1 MSRFL
6 SLIGHIMRELSAII
20 MAVFIVL
27 FFFGDTGFDPQ
38 TPSDAVFYSFMAAI
52 FLLAYLWIQS
62 GGIAL
67 TGVPNSLAMATDA
80 ITSIIPLFPLLFAF
94 VEYWSGDL
102 QMTYFQYYFGIAAL
116 VAILF
121 DVVVNLTLMIR
132 LSRRYLGEMGAVE

>member
-1 MSRFL
+1 MNRLL
-6 SLIGHIMRELSAII
+6 SVVGHMMRELSAVI
-20 MAVFIVL
+20 MAIVIVI
-27 FFFGDTGFDPQ
+27 FFFYNTGYQP
-38 TPSDAVFYSFMAAI
+38 TPEDAVPISFLAAI
-52 FLLAYLWIQS
+52 FLLIYLWIQS

-80 ITSIIPLFPLLFAF
+80 LASIVPLVPLLFAF
-94 VEYWSGDL
+94 FDHYRGNLELS
-102 QMTYFQYYFGIAAL
+102 TFQIYFGYTAL

>member
-1 MSRFL
+1 MTRLL
-6 SLIGHIMRELSAII
+6 SVIGHVMRELSAVI
-20 MAVFIVL
+20 MAIVIIA
-27 FFFGDTGFDPQ
+27 FFFFNTGYEP
-38 TPSDAVFYSFMAAI
+38 TPDQAVSVSFLAAI

-80 ITSIIPLFPLLFAF
+80 LASIVPLIPLLFAF
-94 VEYWSGDL
+94 FDYYRGNLELSN
-102 QMTYFQYYFGIAAL
+102 FQLYFGYTAL

-121 DVVVNLTLMIR
+121 DVVINLTLMIR